1 MIMLKVEIDE
11 LERRVDAVHQQLEG
25 LIKQENRPREMNES
39 ARQQLDE
46 LLFALSEDIQV
57 FQQALGVMQSLL
69 CQER

>member
-1 MIMLKVEIDE
+1 MTMLKVEIDE
-11 LERRVDAVHQQLEG
+11 LGRRVDAVHQQLKG
-25 LIKQENRPREMNES
+25 LLKQENRPREMNES
-39 ARQQLDE
+39 ASQQLDE